1 MNYKDLNLYN
11 EDQPLILKNE
21 VKTESEALQTN
32 KLKQEISKIKNITIG
47 INQNIKKDK
56 SKIINEL
63 KNKAKELKLY
73 KDEKNSLFETASQH
87 TLDKCVIQD
96 KLINSQKKIIF
107 DNDEKIKF
115 YRNENVRLSSEL
127 LSSQKLANIAN
138 ENLSIIENKNNKIF
152 NQIKDLQ
159 NYNEDNN
166 IISARFKKSKQ
177 NFIDEDEEKNKNINL
192 DVLVSD
198 IFERK

>member
-21 VKTESEALQTN
+21 VKTESGALQTN
-32 KLKQEISKIKNITIG
+32 KWKQEISKIKNITNS
-47 INQNIKKDK
+47 INKNIKNKK
-56 SKIINEL
+56 SRIIEEL
-63 KNKAKELKLY
+63 EVRKKELRLY
-73 KDEKNSLFETASQH
+73 NDEKNSLFEMVSQH
-87 TLDKCVIQD
+87 TLDKWVIQD

-115 YRNENVRLSSEL
+115 YQNENIRLSSEL
-127 LSSQKLANIAN
+127 LSSQKLTNIAN
-138 ENLSIIENKNNKIF
+138 ENLSNIENKNNKIF

-166 IISARFKKSKQ
+166 IISAKFKKSKQ
-177 NFIDEDEEKNKNINL
+177 NFIDEDGEKNKNINL

-198 IFERK
+198 IFER

>member
-21 VKTESEALQTN
+21 VKIESEALQTN

-47 INQNIKKDK
+47 INQNIQKDK
-56 SKIINEL
+56 SKIIKEL
-63 KNKAKELKLY
+63 KNKTKELKSY
-73 KDEKNSLFETASQH
+73 KDEKNSLFEMASQH

-115 YRNENVRLSSEL
+115 YQNENVRLSSEL
-127 LSSQKLANIAN
+127 LNSQKLANIAN
-138 ENLSIIENKNNKIF
+138 ENLSNIENKNNKIF

-166 IISARFKKSKQ
+166 IISAKFKKSKQ
-177 NFIDEDEEKNKNINL
+177 NFIDEDGEKNKNINL

-198 IFERK
+198 IFEK

>member
-21 VKTESEALQTN
+21 VKTENEALQTN

-56 SKIINEL
+56 SKIIKEL
-63 KNKAKELKLY
+63 KNKTKELKLY
-73 KDEKNSLFETASQH
+73 KDKKNSLFEMVSQH
-87 TLDKCVIQD
+87 TLDKWVIQD

-115 YRNENVRLSSEL
+115 YQNENVRLSSEL
-127 LSSQKLANIAN
+127 LNSQKLADIAN
-138 ENLSIIENKNNKIF
+138 ENLSNIENKNNKIF

-159 NYNEDNN
+159 NYNDDNN
-166 IISARFKKSKQ
+166 IISAKFKKSKL
-177 NFIDEDEEKNKNINL
+177 NFIDEDGEKNKNINL

-198 IFERK
+198 IFEK

>member
-47 INQNIKKDK
+47 INKNIQKDK
-56 SKIINEL
+56 SKIIKEL
-63 KNKAKELKLY
+63 KNKTKELKSY
-73 KDEKNSLFETASQH
+73 KDEKNSLFEMASQH

-115 YRNENVRLSSEL
+115 YQNENVRLSSEL

-138 ENLSIIENKNNKIF
+138 ENLSNIENKNNKIF

-177 NFIDEDEEKNKNINL
+177 NFIEEDGEKNKNINL

-198 IFERK
+198 IFER

>member
-56 SKIINEL
+56 SKIIKEL
-63 KNKAKELKLY
+63 KNKTKELKSY
-73 KDEKNSLFETASQH
+73 KDEKNSLFEMASQH

-96 KLINSQKKIIF
+96 KLINSQKKIIL

-115 YRNENVRLSSEL
+115 YQNENVRLSSEL

-138 ENLSIIENKNNKIF
+138 ENLSNIENKNNKIF

-177 NFIDEDEEKNKNINL
+177 NFIEEDGEKNKNINL

-198 IFERK
+198 IFER

>member
-47 INQNIKKDK
+47 INKNIQKDK
-56 SKIINEL
+56 SKIIKEL
-63 KNKAKELKLY
+63 KNKTKELKLY
-73 KDEKNSLFETASQH
+73 KDEKNSLFEMASQH

-115 YRNENVRLSSEL
+115 YQNENVRLSSEL

-138 ENLSIIENKNNKIF
+138 ENLSNIENKNNKIF

-177 NFIDEDEEKNKNINL
+177 NFIEEDGEKNKNINL

-198 IFERK
+198 IFER

>member
-47 INQNIKKDK
+47 INQNIQKDK
-56 SKIINEL
+56 SKIIKEL
-63 KNKAKELKLY
+63 KNKTKELKSY
-73 KDEKNSLFETASQH
+73 KDEKNSLFEMASQH

-115 YRNENVRLSSEL
+115 YQNENVRLSSEL

-138 ENLSIIENKNNKIF
+138 ENLSNIENKNNKIF

-159 NYNEDNN
+159 NYNDDNN

-198 IFERK
+198 IFEK

>member
-32 KLKQEISKIKNITIG
+32 KLKQQISKIKNITIG
-47 INQNIKKDK
+47 INKNIKKDK
-56 SKIINEL
+56 SKIIKEL
-63 KNKAKELKLY
+63 KNKTKELKLY
-73 KDEKNSLFETASQH
+73 NDEKNSLFEMASQH
-87 TLDKCVIQD
+87 TLDKCIIQD
-96 KLINSQKKIIF
+96 KLIYSQKKIIS

-115 YRNENVRLSSEL
+115 YQNENVRLSSEL

-138 ENLSIIENKNNKIF
+138 ENLYNIENKNNKIF

-177 NFIDEDEEKNKNINL
+177 NFIDEDEGKNKNINL
-192 DVLVSD
+192 DVLISD
-198 IFERK
+198 IFER

>member
-56 SKIINEL
+56 SKIFKEL
-63 KNKAKELKLY
+63 KNKTKELKLY
-73 KDEKNSLFETASQH
+73 KDEKNSLFEMASQH

-115 YRNENVRLSSEL
+115 YQNENVRLSSEL

-138 ENLSIIENKNNKIF
+138 ESLSNIENKNNKIF

-166 IISARFKKSKQ
+166 IISAGFKKSKQ
-177 NFIDEDEEKNKNINL
+177 NFIDEDGEKNKNINL

-198 IFERK
+198 IFEK

>member
-21 VKTESEALQTN
+21 VKTGSEALQTN

-56 SKIINEL
+56 LKIINEL

-73 KDEKNSLFETASQH
+73 KDEKNSLFEMASQH

-115 YRNENVRLSSEL
+115 YQNENIRLSSEL
-127 LSSQKLANIAN
+127 LSSQKLTNIAN
-138 ENLSIIENKNNKIF
+138 ENLSNIENKNNKIF

-166 IISARFKKSKQ
+166 IISAKFKKSKQ
-177 NFIDEDEEKNKNINL
+177 NFIDEDEGKNKNINL

-198 IFERK
+198 IFEK

>member
-47 INQNIKKDK
+47 INKNIQKDK
-56 SKIINEL
+56 SKIIKEL
-63 KNKAKELKLY
+63 KNKTKELNLY
-73 KDEKNSLFETASQH
+73 KDEKNSLFEMASQH

-115 YRNENVRLSSEL
+115 YQNENVRLSSEL

-138 ENLSIIENKNNKIF
+138 ENLSNIENKNNKIF

-159 NYNEDNN
+159 NYNDDNN

-177 NFIDEDEEKNKNINL
+177 NFIEEDGEKNKNINL

-198 IFERK
+198 IFER

>member
-1 MNYKDLNLYN
+1 MNYKDLNLLN

-21 VKTESEALQTN
+21 VKPESEILQTN
-32 KLKQEISKIKNITIG
+32 NIKQEISKIKNIATE
-47 INQNIKKDK
+47 INKIIKKDK

-63 KNKAKELKLY
+63 KNTVKELKLY
-73 KDEKNSLFETASQH
+73 KDEKNSLFEMASQH

-115 YRNENVRLSSEL
+115 YQNENVRLSSEL

-138 ENLSIIENKNNKIF
+138 ENLSNIENKNNKIF

-177 NFIDEDEEKNKNINL
+177 NFIDEDGEKNKDINL

-198 IFERK
+198 IFER

>member
-56 SKIINEL
+56 SKIIKEL

-73 KDEKNSLFETASQH
+73 KDEKNSLFEMASQH

-107 DNDEKIKF
+107 NNDEKIKF
-115 YRNENVRLSSEL
+115 YQNENVRLSSEL
-127 LSSQKLANIAN
+127 LNSQKLANIAN
-138 ENLSIIENKNNKIF
+138 ENLSNIENKNIKIF

-177 NFIDEDEEKNKNINL
+177 NFIEEDGEKNKDINL

-198 IFERK
+198 IFER

>member
-1 MNYKDLNLYN
+1 MNYKDLNLLN

-21 VKTESEALQTN
+21 VKTESEILQTN
-32 KLKQEISKIKNITIG
+32 KLKQEISKIKNITNG
-47 INQNIKKDK
+47 INKNIKNNK
-56 SKIINEL
+56 SKIIEEL
-63 KNKAKELKLY
+63 EERKKELRLY
-73 KDEKNSLFETASQH
+73 NDEKNSLFEMASQH
-87 TLDKCVIQD
+87 TLDKCIIQD
-96 KLINSQKKIIF
+96 KLINSQKKIIL

-115 YRNENVRLSSEL
+115 YQNENVRLSSEL
-127 LSSQKLANIAN
+127 LNSQKLANIAN
-138 ENLSIIENKNNKIF
+138 ESLSNIENKNNKIF

-198 IFERK
+198 IFEK

>member
-21 VKTESEALQTN
+21 VKTESGALQTN

-73 KDEKNSLFETASQH
+73 KDEKNSLFEMASQH

-96 KLINSQKKIIF
+96 KLIYSQKKIIS

-115 YRNENVRLSSEL
+115 YQNENVRLSSEL

-138 ENLSIIENKNNKIF
+138 ENLSNIENKNNKIF

-159 NYNEDNN
+159 NYNDDNN

-177 NFIDEDEEKNKNINL
+177 NFIEEDGEKNKNINL

-198 IFERK
+198 IFER

>member
-21 VKTESEALQTN
+21 VKTESGALQTN

-47 INQNIKKDK
+47 INKNIKKDK
-56 SKIINEL
+56 SKIIKEL
-63 KNKAKELKLY
+63 KNKTKELKLY
-73 KDEKNSLFETASQH
+73 NDEKNSLFEMASQH

-96 KLINSQKKIIF
+96 KLINSQKKIIL

-115 YRNENVRLSSEL
+115 YQNENVRLSSEL

-138 ENLSIIENKNNKIF
+138 ENLYNIENKNNKIF

-192 DVLVSD
+192 DVLISD
-198 IFERK
+198 IFER

>member
-32 KLKQEISKIKNITIG
+32 KLKQQISKIKNITIG
-47 INQNIKKDK
+47 INKNIKKDK
-56 SKIINEL
+56 SKIIKEL
-63 KNKAKELKLY
+63 KNKTKELKLY
-73 KDEKNSLFETASQH
+73 NDEKNSLFEMASQH
-87 TLDKCVIQD
+87 TLDKCIIQD
-96 KLINSQKKIIF
+96 KLIYSQKKIIS

-115 YRNENVRLSSEL
+115 YQNENVRLSSEL

-138 ENLSIIENKNNKIF
+138 ENLYNIENKNNKIF

-192 DVLVSD
+192 DVLISD
-198 IFERK
+198 IFER

>member
-1 MNYKDLNLYN
+1 MNYKDLNLLN

-21 VKTESEALQTN
+21 VKIESEILQTN
-32 KLKQEISKIKNITIG
+32 KLKQEISKIKNITNG
-47 INQNIKKDK
+47 INKNIKNNK
-56 SKIINEL
+56 SKIIEEL
-63 KNKAKELKLY
+63 EERKKELRLY
-73 KDEKNSLFETASQH
+73 NDEKNSLFEMASQH
-87 TLDKCVIQD
+87 TLDKCIIQD
-96 KLINSQKKIIF
+96 KLIYSQKKIIS

-115 YRNENVRLSSEL
+115 YRNENVRLSGEL

-138 ENLSIIENKNNKIF
+138 ENLSNIENKNNKIF

-177 NFIDEDEEKNKNINL
+177 NFIDEDGEKNKNINL

-198 IFERK
+198 IFER

>member
-56 SKIINEL
+56 SKIIKEL

-73 KDEKNSLFETASQH
+73 KDEKNSLFEMASQH

-115 YRNENVRLSSEL
+115 YQNENVRLSSEL

-138 ENLSIIENKNNKIF
+138 ENLSNIENKNNKIF

-177 NFIDEDEEKNKNINL
+177 NFIEEDGEKNKNINL

-198 IFERK
+198 IFER

>member
-56 SKIINEL
+56 SKIIKEL
-63 KNKAKELKLY
+63 KNKTKELKLY
-73 KDEKNSLFETASQH
+73 KDEKNSLFEMASQH

-107 DNDEKIKF
+107 NNDEKIKF
-115 YRNENVRLSSEL
+115 YQNENVRLSSEL
-127 LSSQKLANIAN
+127 LNSQKLANIAN
-138 ENLSIIENKNNKIF
+138 ENLSNIENKNIKIF

-177 NFIDEDEEKNKNINL
+177 NFIEEDGEKNKDINL

-198 IFERK
+198 IFER

>member
-56 SKIINEL
+56 SKIIKEL

-73 KDEKNSLFETASQH
+73 KDEKNSLFEMASQH

-96 KLINSQKKIIF
+96 KLINSQKKIILN
-107 DNDEKIKF
+107 NDEKIKF
-115 YRNENVRLSSEL
+115 YQNENVRLSSEL
-127 LSSQKLANIAN
+127 LNSQKLANIAN
-138 ENLSIIENKNNKIF
+138 ENLSNIENKNIKIF

-177 NFIDEDEEKNKNINL
+177 NFIEEDGEKNKDINL

-198 IFERK
+198 IFER

>member
-21 VKTESEALQTN
+21 VKTENEALQTN

-56 SKIINEL
+56 SKIIKEL

-73 KDEKNSLFETASQH
+73 KDEKNSLFEMASQH

-96 KLINSQKKIIF
+96 KLINSQKKIIS

-115 YRNENVRLSSEL
+115 YQNENVRLSSEL

-138 ENLSIIENKNNKIF
+138 ENLSNIENKNNKIF

-166 IISARFKKSKQ
+166 IISTEFKKSKQ
-177 NFIDEDEEKNKNINL
+177 NFIDEDGEKNKNINL

-198 IFERK
+198 IFEK

>member
-21 VKTESEALQTN
+21 VKTESEILQTN

-56 SKIINEL
+56 SKIIKEL
-63 KNKAKELKLY
+63 KNKTKELKSY
-73 KDEKNSLFETASQH
+73 KDEKNSLFEMASQH

-115 YRNENVRLSSEL
+115 YQNENIRLSSEL
-127 LSSQKLANIAN
+127 LSSQKLTNIAN
-138 ENLSIIENKNNKIF
+138 ENLSNIENKNNKIF

-166 IISARFKKSKQ
+166 IISAKFKKSKQ
-177 NFIDEDEEKNKNINL
+177 NFIDEDGEKNKNINL

-198 IFERK
+198 IFER

>member
-32 KLKQEISKIKNITIG
+32 NLKQEISKIKNITIG
-47 INQNIKKDK
+47 INKNIQKDK
-56 SKIINEL
+56 SKIIKEL
-63 KNKAKELKLY
+63 KNKTKELKSY
-73 KDEKNSLFETASQH
+73 KDEKNSLFEMASQH

-96 KLINSQKKIIF
+96 KLINSQKKIIS

-115 YRNENVRLSSEL
+115 YQNENVRLSSEL
-127 LSSQKLANIAN
+127 LNSQKLANIAN
-138 ENLSIIENKNNKIF
+138 ENLSNIENKNNKIF

-177 NFIDEDEEKNKNINL
+177 NFIDEDGEKNKNINL

-198 IFERK
+198 IFER

>member
-73 KDEKNSLFETASQH
+73 KDEKNSLFEMASQH

-96 KLINSQKKIIF
+96 KLINSQKKIIS

-115 YRNENVRLSSEL
+115 YQNENVRLSSEL
-127 LSSQKLANIAN
+127 LNSQKLANIAN
-138 ENLSIIENKNNKIF
+138 ENLSNIENKNNKIF

-166 IISARFKKSKQ
+166 IISAGFKKSKQ
-177 NFIDEDEEKNKNINL
+177 NFIDEDGEKNKNINL
-192 DVLVSD
+192 DVLISD
-198 IFERK
+198 IFER

>member
-21 VKTESEALQTN
+21 VKTESGALQTN

-56 SKIINEL
+56 SKIIKEL

-73 KDEKNSLFETASQH
+73 KDEKNSLFEMASQH

-107 DNDEKIKF
+107 NNDEKIKF
-115 YRNENVRLSSEL
+115 YQNENIRLSSEL
-127 LSSQKLANIAN
+127 LNSQKLANIAN
-138 ENLSIIENKNNKIF
+138 ENLSNIENKNIKIF

-166 IISARFKKSKQ
+166 IISAGFKKSKQ
-177 NFIDEDEEKNKNINL
+177 NFTEEDGEKNKNINL

-198 IFERK
+198 IFEK

>member
-32 KLKQEISKIKNITIG
+32 KLKQQISKIKNITIG
-47 INQNIKKDK
+47 INKNIKKDK
-56 SKIINEL
+56 SKIIKEL
-63 KNKAKELKLY
+63 KNKTKELKLY
-73 KDEKNSLFETASQH
+73 NDEKNSLFEMASQH
-87 TLDKCVIQD
+87 TLDKCIIQD
-96 KLINSQKKIIF
+96 KLIYSQKKIIS

-115 YRNENVRLSSEL
+115 YQNENVRLSSEL

-138 ENLSIIENKNNKIF
+138 ENLYNIEKKNNKIF

-192 DVLVSD
+192 DVLISD
-198 IFERK
+198 IFER

>member
-56 SKIINEL
+56 SKIIKEL

-73 KDEKNSLFETASQH
+73 KDEKNSLFEMASQH

-115 YRNENVRLSSEL
+115 YQNENIRLSSEL
-127 LSSQKLANIAN
+127 LSSQKLTNIAN
-138 ENLSIIENKNNKIF
+138 ENLSNIENKNNKIF

-177 NFIDEDEEKNKNINL
+177 NFIDEDGEKNKNINL

-198 IFERK
+198 IFER

>member
-73 KDEKNSLFETASQH
+73 KDEKNSLFEMASQH

-96 KLINSQKKIIF
+96 KLINSQKKIIS

-115 YRNENVRLSSEL
+115 YQNENVRLSSEL

-138 ENLSIIENKNNKIF
+138 ENLSNIENKNNKIF

-177 NFIDEDEEKNKNINL
+177 NFIEEDGEKNKNINL

-198 IFERK
+198 IFER

>member
-32 KLKQEISKIKNITIG
+32 NLKQEISKIKNITIG
-47 INQNIKKDK
+47 INKNIQKDK
-56 SKIINEL
+56 SKIIKEL
-63 KNKAKELKLY
+63 KNKTKELKLY
-73 KDEKNSLFETASQH
+73 KDEKNSLFEMASQH

-96 KLINSQKKIIF
+96 KLINSQKKIIS

-115 YRNENVRLSSEL
+115 YQNENVRLSSEL

-138 ENLSIIENKNNKIF
+138 ENLSNIENKNNKIF

-177 NFIDEDEEKNKNINL
+177 NFIEEDGEKNKDINL

-198 IFERK
+198 IFER

>member
-56 SKIINEL
+56 SKIIKEL
-63 KNKAKELKLY
+63 KNKTKELKSY
-73 KDEKNSLFETASQH
+73 KDEKNSLFEMASQH

-115 YRNENVRLSSEL
+115 YQNENVRLSSEL

-138 ENLSIIENKNNKIF
+138 ENLSNIENKNNKIF

-177 NFIDEDEEKNKNINL
+177 NFIEEDGEKNKNINL

-198 IFERK
+198 IFER

>member
-21 VKTESEALQTN
+21 VKTESEALQKN
-32 KLKQEISKIKNITIG
+32 KLKQEISKIKNIIIG

-56 SKIINEL
+56 SKIIKEL
-63 KNKAKELKLY
+63 KNKTKELKLY
-73 KDEKNSLFETASQH
+73 KDEKNSLFEMASQH

-115 YRNENVRLSSEL
+115 YQNENVRLSSEL

-138 ENLSIIENKNNKIF
+138 ENLSNIENKNNKIF

-166 IISARFKKSKQ
+166 IISARFKKNKQ
-177 NFIDEDEEKNKNINL
+177 NFIDEDEGKNKNINL

-198 IFERK
+198 IFEK

>member
-73 KDEKNSLFETASQH
+73 KDEKNSLFEMASQH

-115 YRNENVRLSSEL
+115 YQNENVRLSSEL

-138 ENLSIIENKNNKIF
+138 ENLSNIENKNNKIF

-177 NFIDEDEEKNKNINL
+177 NFIEEDGEKNKNINL

-198 IFERK
+198 IFER

>member
-32 KLKQEISKIKNITIG
+32 NLKQEISKIKNITIG
-47 INQNIKKDK
+47 INKNIQKDK
-56 SKIINEL
+56 SKIIKEL
-63 KNKAKELKLY
+63 KNKTKELKLY
-73 KDEKNSLFETASQH
+73 KDEKNSLFEMASQH

-96 KLINSQKKIIF
+96 KLINSQKKIIS

-115 YRNENVRLSSEL
+115 YQNENVRLSSEL
-127 LSSQKLANIAN
+127 LNSQKLADIAN
-138 ENLSIIENKNNKIF
+138 ENLSNIENKNNKIF

-159 NYNEDNN
+159 NYNDDNN

-177 NFIDEDEEKNKNINL
+177 NFIDEDGEKNKNINL

-198 IFERK
+198 IFER